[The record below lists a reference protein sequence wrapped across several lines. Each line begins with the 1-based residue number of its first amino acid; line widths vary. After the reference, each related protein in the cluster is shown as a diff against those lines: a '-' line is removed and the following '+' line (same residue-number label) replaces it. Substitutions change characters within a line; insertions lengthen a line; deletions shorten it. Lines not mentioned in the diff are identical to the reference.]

1 MQLSIRT
8 TAFAFLAV
16 ALAFVG
22 CDTNEPDP
30 INPEELITQVTITFT
45 NAADGSDT
53 VTIVASDSD
62 GDGAGIT
69 FSPMSASLRQGA
81 TYNATIELRDTI
93 NNEDIT
99 EEIEEESEEH
109 LFRYTL
115 SPSTAGAVT
124 ITDSESDYTTE
135 DENGAGDLLVGLAFN
150 VAVDAAASGT
160 GTLNA
165 TLFHFDDAP
174 KTSSTATSD
183 EIDVDIDFPVTFATV
198 VAP

>member
-1 MQLSIRT
+1 MSTSIRT

-30 INPEELITQVTITFT
+30 INPEELITQVTLTFT
-45 NAADGSDT
+45 NAADAADT
-53 VTIVASDSD
+53 ITITASDPD
-62 GDGAGIT
+62 GDGAGLT
-69 FSPMSASLRQGA
+69 FSPVSASLRQGA
-81 TYNATIELRDTI
+81 SYNATIELRDTI
-93 NNEDIT
+93 NDTDIT

-109 LFRYTL
+109 LFRYAL
-115 SPSTAGAVT
+115 SPSSAGTVT

-135 DENGAGDLLVGLAFN
+135 DENGAGDLLVGLAFD
-150 VAVDAAASGT
+150 VAVDAGASGN
-160 GTLNA
+160 GTLNT

-183 EIDVDIDFPVTFATV
+183 EIDVDIDFPVTFET
-198 VAP
+198 P